1 MPRKGERDALWDAW
15 VAQWGEPVTDDER
28 GRINLALKQLR
39 GVATPE
45 DVTRALRLYLEQSNP
60 AFRNPQSVTANWSQ
74 LATKPKPRVQSTAC
88 HHGVSFFERCPKCVE
103 EA

>member
-1 MPRKGERDALWDAW
+1 MKTRPRDHLWDAW
-15 VAQWGEPVTDDER
+15 VAQWGEPVTADER
-28 GRINLALKQLR
+28 GRINRALKELR
-39 GVATPE
+39 EVATPE
-45 DVTRALRLYLEQSNP
+45 DVTRALKTYLECTLPQYRS
-60 AFRNPQSVTANWSQ
+60 PQSVTANWSQ